1 MVLRNGYFF
10 EGNPFR
16 KLSSCREGRCE
27 RQKKSFGVKY
37 LKLAVDRLVEGGVV
51 VRAALHSLALDIA
64 PDPDLL
70 PASLV
75 RGDDDH
81 APPDLR
87 LHGDPPAAGALQN
100 DSRSLQSQLLGVHNL
115 Q

>member
-1 MVLRNGYFF
+1 MGIFLR
-10 EGNPFR
+10 EIPLR
-16 KLSSCREGRCE
+16 ILSSCREGRCE
-27 RQKKSFGVKY
+27 RRKKSFWVKY
-37 LKLAVDRLVEGGVV
+37 LELAVDRLVEGGVV
-51 VRAALHSLALDIA
+51 VRAALHGLALDIA

-100 DSRSLQSQLLGVHNL
+100 DSCSLQSQLLGVHNL